1 MYVDDILVASSSNDV
16 IVELKGLLSREFKV
30 KNLGTP
36 KFFLGIEIARNS
48 SGISLFQRKYALD
61 ILADTGMLAS
71 KASTIPMDPSV
82 HLSQTMC
89 TLLENPTSYRALIG
103 LLLYLTITR
112 PYITFAVNRLSQFLS
127 APTDFHM
134 QTAHKILRYLKSNP
148 GQGLF
153 YAADTE
159 MLSLMLIGPHARI
172 REHLSLVCVL
182 MLASHWVSWKS
193 KKQDTMSRSSI

>member
-1 MYVDDILVASSSNDV
+1 MYVDDILIASSSNDV
-16 IVELKGLLSREFKV
+16 IVELKGLLSQEFKV
-30 KNLGTP
+30 KDLGTP
-36 KFFLGIEIARNS
+36 KFFLDIEIERNS
-48 SGISLFQRKYALD
+48 SGISLCQRKYALD

-71 KASTIPMDPSV
+71 KPSTIPVDPSV
-82 HLSQTMC
+82 HLSQTMG

-134 QTAHKILRYLKSNP
+134 QAAHKILRYLKSNP

-159 MLSLMLIGPHARI
+159 IYFL
-172 REHLSLVCVL
+172 
-182 MLASHWVSWKS
+182 
-193 KKQDTMSRSSI
+193 